1 MKNLIKASLFAML
14 SFVTA
19 CTTSTSTS
27 VLDKCPQQEAFD
39 SVVNEIPVKLFHL
52 TNAKGMD
59 VLITNFG
66 GRVVSVCV
74 PDRNGVQQ
82 DVVLGFD
89 NLKQYTDSVN
99 SPSDFGAAIGRYAN
113 RIKDGKITVDGTA
126 IQLPTNNFGHTLHG
140 GPDGWQYKVYSAEQ
154 TSENTLKLT
163 LVSEDGDMNFP
174 GKVTAKVVYTVTD
187 DNALDISYEATTD
200 KTTIINMTNHSY
212 FNLSGDAN
220 NTILEDSLLLNSSN
234 FTPVDSTFM
243 TTGEIRSVEATLFDF
258 RKMKAIGQDITDDN
272 LKNDEQMRFG
282 NGYDHNWVLD
292 TKGDINTCAAVLKC
306 PKSGIMLQMYTTEP
320 GVQVYTGNF
329 LDATAHG
336 KYGVV
341 YAQRTGICLE
351 TQKYPDSPNKPEWPS
366 PLLKPGEKYTSCC
379 IYKFST
385 F

>member
-1 MKNLIKASLFAML
+1 MKNLIKASLFAMM

-154 TSENTLKLT
+154 TSENTLIKPAREFRYSFLFGGH
-163 LVSEDGDMNFP
+163 LP
-174 GKVTAKVVYTVTD
+174 RILLIY
-187 DNALDISYEATTD
+187 ISY
-200 KTTIINMTNHSY
+200 S
-212 FNLSGDAN
+212 
-220 NTILEDSLLLNSSN
+220 
-234 FTPVDSTFM
+234 
-243 TTGEIRSVEATLFDF
+243 
-258 RKMKAIGQDITDDN
+258 
-272 LKNDEQMRFG
+272 
-282 NGYDHNWVLD
+282 
-292 TKGDINTCAAVLKC
+292 
-306 PKSGIMLQMYTTEP
+306 
-320 GVQVYTGNF
+320 
-329 LDATAHG
+329 
-336 KYGVV
+336 
-341 YAQRTGICLE
+341 
-351 TQKYPDSPNKPEWPS
+351 
-366 PLLKPGEKYTSCC
+366 
-379 IYKFST
+379 
-385 F
+385 